1 MIELQLAE
9 KQNFEN
15 LKYKKKLCF
24 LFFGL
29 GNFQA
34 QSLNF
39 NDSLKIMFLKKFDM
53 TLKEKFSNKRVI
65 IQSSKVI
72 ELEKLYSEKLNIIE
86 EANTKP
92 FLEKNDSQNFF
103 KILYSNFLSQS
114 YPDINAVFFNR
125 GNLLSEE
132 KITDQEKQKH
142 NQLFLEITKQIP
154 NETYIELSKIT
165 DEINRDKFTLTIPYR
180 FEIFQDLFDENQ
192 RKRIDIINF
201 LLWNIE

>member
-1 MIELQLAE
+1 MKFFKSLL
-9 KQNFEN
+9 
-15 LKYKKKLCF
+15 LCF

-29 GNFQA
+29 GNFKA

-53 TLKEKFSNKRVI
+53 TLKDKFSNKRVI

-86 EANTKP
+86 EANTQP
-92 FLEKNDSQNFF
+92 FFEKSNSQNFF
-103 KILYSNFLSQS
+103 KILYSTYLSQS
-114 YPDINAVFFNR
+114 FPDINAVFFNR
-125 GNLLSEE
+125 GNLLSDE
-132 KITDQEKQKH
+132 KISDEEKQKY
-142 NQLFLEITKQIP
+142 NALFLEIAKQIP
-154 NETYIELSKIT
+154 NETYIELSKLT
-165 DEINRDKFTLTIPYR
+165 DEIKKDKFALTVPYR

-201 LLWNIE
+201 LLWNVE